1 MIFEVPL
8 PNDLKIYEWFAMEYG
23 WEPRIEKQRS
33 ITEKGEVTIITEEN
47 PITAEQVC
55 VEKVQEIFA
64 NIYIQRIIKENL
76 KPITEDA
83 KRIVS
88 EMGIIKH
95 SEPK

>member
-8 PNDLKIYEWFAMEYG
+8 PNDPKIYEWFAMEYG

-47 PITAEQVC
+47 SITAEQVC